1 LPEKETLLAFCLAS
15 TKKETR
21 IIIAFMKIKSNF
33 FIKNHALKL
42 LLALFLG
49 VSSFQHLMPVQDLAT
64 AKKRLTTAISLF
76 ENGKYDLAIPIFK
89 EVIPAFEEAKDWVNW
104 KKACIHLD
112 GCFYDL
118 DDGRTDG
125 ILFFNQTLK
134 RVDGLENEMEL
145 KSLLLLI
152 LGDNYMLV
160 GDHEFAVS
168 AYEKGLILAEKLN
181 KPDQLKGYYGNL
193 GRIYWENGNHAR
205 ALEYQLKSL
214 QIARRGKDQNTIATL
229 LSIIGDSYKSQGDST
244 CFQYFRESIAI
255 NPNDPQT
262 WIQFSKAYQDFGKKD
277 SAIIVLNQ
285 VLTLLQGDAEKADA
299 YYQFARIYKDV
310 PDLKKANIYI
320 EKALYHGLEGYGESD
335 IQYARINNLAGQI
348 YLASNNPDK
357 ALTWFHKNLL
367 LQSEGV
373 SKGLDLT
380 QNPTL
385 DQLSPGSYWVLGS
398 LDGKGEAF
406 HQKYLKTKDKKNL
419 EHAIAAFDLALSYGE
434 QMRLSYGH
442 ESSKTDLYEY
452 LNPAV
457 EGGIKA
463 TMTMAALEPGNAG
476 WQEKAFEFV
485 ERVKAA
491 IMAEAMH
498 NKDIKRLAG
507 IEDSVL
513 EQEHNLQERIAA
525 LEIQL
530 QSEPDSAY
538 QDTLLET
545 RLMLTKFESEL
556 EKNYPRYR
564 DLKYGFQK
572 TVDIA
577 KIRQHLAENA
587 LLVEYFKGDSTLYT
601 FALSKTAFKAYAT
614 PITADFD
621 TTLAQYRRS
630 VSDWGYIQDSGK
642 LAEQDF
648 LSAAPK
654 LYEWLLAKPL
664 SEFQAKSLVIV
675 PDGALGLISFD
686 ALLTAPY
693 QSDWTDLGMPYLI
706 KKYPISY
713 DWSAGAMV
721 SQNREAPEVD
731 YHFGGFG
738 TQYDDD
744 PKPIAM
750 RSDLGPLPN
759 ADDEVRDIDSLLN
772 GKSWLNAA
780 ATKDRFLNDAP
791 RCGILHIATH
801 GILDEENPMQS
812 HLVFNKT
819 SDGADNRLFASEL
832 YTLDLHA
839 QMAVLSA
846 CNTGSG
852 KIAAGEG
859 NMSIARA
866 FAYAG
871 CPTLVSNLWSA
882 NDLASAKLMT
892 LFYKHLKAGVPV
904 DEALRAAK
912 LSYLETGPGAVS
924 LPYYWASFIVVGEPA
939 ALFPPPFNWWW
950 LAGGLLI
957 GTGLLYFLY
966 RRFRK

>member
-1 LPEKETLLAFCLAS
+1 MGRLKS
-15 TKKETR
+15 SD
-21 IIIAFMKIKSNF
+21 IKRFWRS
-33 FIKNHALKL
+33 KL
-42 LLALFLG
+42 LLALLIG
-49 VSSFQHLMPVQDLAT
+49 VSSFQHLKPDEDSAAIARNRLKIAITLFKDEKYEAAIPALKEIIPVFEKVQDW
-64 AKKRLTTAISLF
+64 K
-76 ENGKYDLAIPIFK
+76 
-89 EVIPAFEEAKDWVNW
+89 NW
-104 KKACIHLD
+104 ESACKHLD
-112 GCFYDL
+112 YCFYVLND
-118 DDGRTDG
+118 TEDG
-125 ILFFNQTLK
+125 ISFFKQALK
-134 RVDGLENEMEL
+134 RIERENNHVAL
-145 KSLLLLI
+145 KSILLLI
-152 LGDNYMLV
+152 LGDNYMLG
-160 GDHEFAVS
+160 GDFAS
-168 AYEKGLILAEKLN
+168 AIPVYEEGRILAEKLN
-181 KPDQLKGYYGNL
+181 NPDQLKGYYGNL
-193 GRIYWENGNHAR
+193 GRIYWENGNHVK
-205 ALEYQLKSL
+205 ALEFQLKSL
-214 QIARRGKDQNTIATL
+214 QIAQMKKDMGSIATL
-229 LSIIGDSYKSQGDST
+229 LSTIGDTYKSHGDSI
-244 CFQYFRESIAI
+244 CFQYFRQSLAL
-255 NPNDPQT
+255 NPHDPQT
-262 WIQFSKAYQDFGKKD
+262 WIQFSKAYDDFSKPD
-277 SAIIVLNQ
+277 SAIIILNQ
-285 VLTLLQGDAEKADA
+285 ALLLFQGDAEKADA
-299 YYQFARIYKDV
+299 YYQFARIYKDL

-320 EKALYHGLEGYGESD
+320 EKALYHGMEGYGESD
-335 IQYARINNLAGQI
+335 FQFARINALAGQI

-357 ALTWFHKNLL
+357 ALTWFHQNLL
-367 LQSEGV
+367 RQSEGV
-373 SKGLDLT
+373 SENLDLT

-385 DQLSPGSYWVLGS
+385 YQLSPGSYWVLGS

-406 HQKYLKTKDKKNL
+406 YQKYLKTKDKKNL
-419 EHAIAAFDLALSYGE
+419 EHALAAFDLALSYGE

-463 TMTMAALEPGNAG
+463 AMAMASETGNPA
-476 WQEKAFEFV
+476 WQEKAFAFA

-491 IMAEAMH
+491 IMAEALYGE
-498 NKDIKRLAG
+498 DIKRLAG

-545 RLMLTKFESEL
+545 KLLLTKFESEL
-556 EKNYPRYR
+556 ETKYPRYKT
-564 DLKYGFQK
+564 LKYSFQK
-572 TVDIA
+572 TVDLS
-577 KIRQHLAENA
+577 KIREHLAKDA

-601 FALSKTAFKAYAT
+601 FALSKTTFKAYTT
-614 PITADFD
+614 PITDDFE
-621 TTLAQYRRS
+621 TSLLQYRRAL
-630 VSDWGYIQDSGK
+630 SDWHYIQDSGK

-648 LSAAPK
+648 ITAAPK

-664 SEFQAKSLVIV
+664 SEFRTKSLVIV

-693 QSDWTDLGMPYLI
+693 QSDWTDPAVPYLI
-706 KKYPISY
+706 KKYAISY

-721 SQNREAPEVD
+721 SRTRKVPETK

-738 TQYDDD
+738 TQYEGD
-744 PKPIAM
+744 PQPIAM

-759 ADDEVRDIDSLLN
+759 ADDEVRDIDALLN
-772 GKSWLNAA
+772 GKSWLNAE
-780 ATKDRFLNDAP
+780 ATKGHFLNYAP
-791 RCGILHIATH
+791 GCGILHIATH

-819 SDGADNRLFASEL
+819 SDGAENRLFASEL

-892 LFYKHLKAGVPV
+892 LFYENLKAGATV

-912 LSYLETGPGAVS
+912 LSYLQTEPGSVS
-924 LPYYWASFIVVGEPA
+924 LPYYWASFMVVGEPA
-939 ALFPPPFNWWW
+939 ALFPSPFNGWL

-957 GTGLLYFLY
+957 AAGLLYFLY
-966 RRFRK
+966 RRFGKN